1 MIKQV
6 VLLKKRD
13 DLTVSA
19 FRKYYENHHRL
30 IGEKYLNPYVTRY
43 VRRYLET
50 PPGMDEAAMP
60 YHVVTEMW
68 FANTEDRDACY
79 KGLSA
84 PDAQRE
90 ILADE
95 AKMFA
100 PGGKFSTLLLEVDSN
115 VESKTV

>member
-19 FRKYYENHHRL
+19 FREYYENHHRL
-30 IGEKYLNPYVTRY
+30 IGEKYLNPHVTRY

-50 PPGMDEAAMP
+50 PPEMDEAAMP

-68 FANTEDRDACY
+68 FATTKDRDACY

-115 VESKTV
+115 VESNAV

>member
-19 FRKYYENHHRL
+19 FREYYENHHRL

-50 PPGMDEAAMP
+50 PPGMAEAAMP